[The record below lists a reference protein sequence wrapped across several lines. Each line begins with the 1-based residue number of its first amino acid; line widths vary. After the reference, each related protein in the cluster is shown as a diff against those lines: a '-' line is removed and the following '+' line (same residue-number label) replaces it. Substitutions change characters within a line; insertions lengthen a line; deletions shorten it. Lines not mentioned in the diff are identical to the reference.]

1 MKTQNTIESKELPAF
16 RVHLDDGTSY
26 VTSMAHG
33 VTLADARAYFVGSVQ
48 TEENEETGKE
58 TRRIVSSVEAAG
70 EDGTDRALSQYDARV
85 AELEAEGC
93 TTSDAQSVADAE
105 REKYPRF
112 EVRTDAADHIGDH
125 IEGYGEK
132 LVSVHSTEAEAE
144 KALPAAQKAARHGH
158 NRAQVWKAIN
168 SNDAFGG
175 ASITW

>member
-1 MKTQNTIESKELPAF
+1 MKSYQQIAG
-16 RVHLDDGTSY
+16 DGT
-26 VTSMAHG
+26 
-33 VTLADARAYFVGSVQ
+33 
-48 TEENEETGKE
+48 
-58 TRRIVSSVEAAG
+58 
-70 EDGTDRALSQYDARV
+70 TDRALSQYEARV

-112 EVRTDAADHIGDH
+112 EVRTDATDKIGDH